1 MTSQTRPPAREL
13 LFDLRMI
20 IGGLFLVY
28 GVVCLIYGIVDYT
41 AADARRSGGINVNLW
56 AGVGMLVAAVAFI
69 AWTLWRPV
77 DEVARRATEQR
88 ATTEPDAEADID
100 RAGPSSG

>member
-1 MTSQTRPPAREL
+1 MTSPSRPPLREL

-28 GVVCLIYGIVDYT
+28 GAVCLIYGLVDYT

-56 AGVGMLVAAVAFI
+56 SGVGMLVAAVAFI

-77 DEVARRATEQR
+77 DEVTKGKAEQR
-88 ATTEPDAEADID
+88 AA
-100 RAGPSSG
+100 AGPDDDGPTGSASG